1 MIYTDKLDGHISHAF
16 WETKNAQF
24 KKELADTER
33 KLSEH
38 GKANFAYLE
47 SGVRLLEII
56 QNASFLYD
64 RQQPHEQRKLLNLLL
79 SNISLKDGNLH
90 VEYNRPFDWI
100 AENSDCIKWWRLA
113 DSNRWPSQC
122 H

>member
-1 MIYTDKLDGHISHAF
+1 MG
-16 WETKNAQF
+16 
-24 KKELADTER
+24 
-33 KLSEH
+33 EH

-79 SNISLKDGNLH
+79 SNISLKDGNLYY
-90 VEYNRPFDWI
+90 EYNRPFDWI
-100 AENSDCIKWWRLA
+100 AENGDCLKNWACR
-113 DSNRWPSQC
+113 D
-122 H
+122 